1 MSDEN
6 QILLEK
12 LKKYL
17 SVSVCQER
25 YEHSMRTAQTAKELC
40 LRFGEDSELGEIAGV
55 AHDICKEMKKNLLFL
70 LVEQDGMEISQI
82 EKGKP
87 SLLHGRA
94 ASVVLKKECG
104 VTNKDVIEAVANHTF
119 GKPKMCNLAK
129 ILYVSDKIEPG
140 RPQVTQEYLEKLEK
154 KSLNELVSYVLE
166 ENIDYLNKKG
176 KSVSDI
182 TYRFLE
188 SVKEGEC

>member
-1 MSDEN
+1 MSEEN
-6 QILLEK
+6 KILLEK

-17 SVSVCQER
+17 SVSVCPER
-25 YEHSMRTAQTAKELC
+25 YEHSIRTAQTAKELC

-55 AHDICKEMKKNLLFL
+55 AHDICKEMKKENLFS
-70 LVEQDGMEISQI
+70 LVEQDGMEITQI
-82 EKGKP
+82 EKDKP

-94 ASVVLKKECG
+94 ASVLLQNEFSVKNHDVL
-104 VTNKDVIEAVANHTF
+104 EAVANHTF

-176 KSVSDI
+176 KSVSEI
-182 TYRFLE
+182 TYKFLE

>member
-1 MSDEN
+1 MSKEN

-17 SVSVCQER
+17 SVSVCPER
-25 YEHSMRTAQTAKELC
+25 YEHSLRTAQTAKELC

-55 AHDICKEMKKNLLFL
+55 AHDICKEMKKENLFS
-70 LVEQDGMEISQI
+70 LVEQDGMELSQI
-82 EKGKP
+82 EKDKP

-94 ASVVLKKECG
+94 ASVVLKNEFEVK
-104 VTNKDVIEAVANHTF
+104 NNDVLEAVANHTF

-129 ILYVSDKIEPG
+129 ILYVADKIEPG

-176 KSVSDI
+176 KSVSEI
-182 TYRFLE
+182 TYKFLE

>member
-1 MSDEN
+1 MNEEN
-6 QILLEK
+6 KILLEK

-17 SVSVCQER
+17 SVSVCPER

-55 AHDICKEMKKNLLFL
+55 AHDICKEMKKNLLLL

-82 EKGKP
+82 EKDKP

-94 ASVVLKKECG
+94 ASVLLQNEFSVKNHDIL
-104 VTNKDVIEAVANHTF
+104 EAVANHTF

-166 ENIDYLNKKG
+166 ENIDYLNKKV

>member
-1 MSDEN
+1 MSKEN
-6 QILLEK
+6 QILLGK

-17 SVSVCQER
+17 SVSVCSER
-25 YEHSMRTAQTAKELC
+25 YEHSMRTAQTAKDLC

-55 AHDICKEMKKNLLFL
+55 AHDICKEMKKENLFS
-70 LVEQDGMEISQI
+70 LVEQDGMELSQI
-82 EKGKP
+82 EKDKP

-94 ASVVLKKECG
+94 ASVLLKNEFYVDNQDVL
-104 VTNKDVIEAVANHTF
+104 EAVANHTF

-129 ILYVSDKIEPG
+129 ILYVADKIEPG

-176 KSVSDI
+176 KSVSEI
-182 TYRFLE
+182 TYKFLE

>member
-82 EKGKP
+82 ERDKP

-94 ASVVLKKECG
+94 ASVVLKNEFG
-104 VTNKDVIEAVANHTF
+104 VTNKDVLEAVANHTF

-154 KSLNELVSYVLE
+154 KSLNELVSFVLE

-176 KSVSDI
+176 KSVSEI
-182 TYRFLE
+182 TYKFLE

>member
-1 MSDEN
+1 MNEEN
-6 QILLEK
+6 KILLEK

-17 SVSVCQER
+17 SVSVCPER

-55 AHDICKEMKKNLLFL
+55 AHDICKEMKKNLLLL

-82 EKGKP
+82 EKDKP

-94 ASVVLKKECG
+94 ASVLLQNEFSVKNHDIL
-104 VTNKDVIEAVANHTF
+104 EAVANHTF

>member
-1 MSDEN
+1 
-6 QILLEK
+6 
-12 LKKYL
+12 
-17 SVSVCQER
+17 
-25 YEHSMRTAQTAKELC
+25 
-40 LRFGEDSELGEIAGV
+40 
-55 AHDICKEMKKNLLFL
+55 
-70 LVEQDGMEISQI
+70 MEISQI
-82 EKGKP
+82 EKDKP

-94 ASVVLKKECG
+94 ASVVLKNEFG
-104 VTNKDVIEAVANHTF
+104 VTNKDVLEAVANHTF

-140 RPQVTQEYLEKLEK
+140 RPQVTQEYLEKIEK